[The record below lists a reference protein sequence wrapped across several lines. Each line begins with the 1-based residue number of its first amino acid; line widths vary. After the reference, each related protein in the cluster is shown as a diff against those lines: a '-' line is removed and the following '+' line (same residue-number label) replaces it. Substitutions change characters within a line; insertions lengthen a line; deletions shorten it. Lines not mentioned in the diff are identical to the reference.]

1 MRISEN
7 TMVQEYLRNLEDAR
21 LRWYEWN
28 RRVSTGKRIHAPS
41 DAPADSARL
50 VRIQDE
56 VSRINQYFR
65 NVSRAGVK
73 LGNASSTLNSLR
85 NAVIQASERTIFALN
100 GTTSEESRRA
110 IAHDLRGLLEGI
122 VQLASTSVDGLY
134 LFSGSRVDQNPMQRE
149 ADGTYTYRGDEVG
162 LEIEISEG
170 ERVRVNV
177 AGTEVFLAPGADLI
191 NTLKA
196 LIDQLENSDID
207 GATLSLEALQE
218 AGRVIDRARF
228 SIGYGLQKIEA
239 AQARLES
246 RLLDLT
252 SEVSRLEDANMAEA
266 ISRMVQSETALS
278 ASLGAGARMR
288 QGNLFDYLG

>member
-73 LGNASSTLNSLR
+73 LGNTSSTLNSLR

>member
-65 NVSRAGVK
+65 NISRAGVK

-122 VQLASTSVDGLY
+122 VQLASTSVDGVY

-218 AGRVIDRARF
+218 AGKVIDRARF

-239 AQARLES
+239 AQTRLES